1 MVTARGLLRRLGT
14 LLVAGVAGL
23 LLVGIGPARADL
35 ATFGYGN
42 ARLGSDPAPAGISGQ
57 TARRLRLAW
66 RTNIDGAIDGQPLSL
81 DGVRVGGRVRD
92 VVLAGTEHGQVV
104 ALDAHNGG
112 VLWRRQVGERT
123 ISPDCDASP
132 DAVFGVT
139 GTLTA
144 DPAAGRVYA
153 VDADGEA
160 WALSLAD
167 GGTVPGWPVRV
178 HPRGGAFVW
187 SASTLSRGW
196 LYVPVAS
203 LCDTGFYLGG
213 ITAVNTAA
221 PAETQVWHT
230 TAGTSSYAGGIW
242 GWGGVSVDAGTGD
255 VYAASGNSL
264 GTSRED
270 VGYAENVIALTQRLT
285 VLRAN
290 DPLRPPFTFSDRDF
304 GTTPVLFHAHGCP
317 AQLVAINKDGE
328 LFVYD
333 RARLGS
339 GPRQRLRVAGDS
351 PVAIPLYGV
360 PAYDP
365 ATRTLVLVSPSNP
378 PHNRLHAGVQA
389 FRLAED
395 CRFVPRWN
403 KRFDQPNA
411 GSAPTIAGGV
421 VYIGS
426 GRNGWLRAFALRDGI
441 QLWARHVS
449 TAAVFA
455 APTVDRGTLL
465 VGDWAG
471 FVSAFRPGR

>member
-1 MVTARGLLRRLGT
+1 MVTAPRLVRRTGALLLT
-14 LLVAGVAGL
+14 CLAALM
-23 LLVGIGPARADL
+23 LVGIGAARADL
-35 ATFGYGN
+35 TTFGYGN
-42 ARLGSDPAPAGISGQ
+42 ARLGSDPGPAGITVQ

-66 RTNIDGAIDGQPLSL
+66 RTDIGAAINGQPLSL
-81 DGVRVGGRVRD
+81 DGVRVRGRARD
-92 VVLAGTEHGQVV
+92 VVLAATEHGQFV
-104 ALDAHNGG
+104 ALDARNGA

-123 ISPDCDASP
+123 INPDCDASP

-144 DPAAGRVYA
+144 DPGAGRVYA
-153 VDADGEA
+153 VDVDGEA
-160 WALSLAD
+160 WAFSLAD
-167 GGTVPGWPVRV
+167 GSTVPGWPVRV
-178 HPRGGAFVW
+178 HPPGGAFVW
-187 SASTLSRGW
+187 SAATLSRGW

-203 LCDTGFYLGG
+203 LCDTGFYFGG
-213 ITAVNTAA
+213 ITAVNTAT
-221 PAETQVWHT
+221 PAATRVWHT

-242 GWGGVSVDAGTGD
+242 GWGGVSVDAATGD

-270 VGYAENVIALTQRLT
+270 VGYAENVIALTPGLT
-285 VLRAN
+285 VLAAN

-304 GTTPVLFHAHGCP
+304 GTTPVLVDAHGCP

-328 LFVYD
+328 LFLYD
-333 RARLGS
+333 RARLRA

-351 PVAIPLYGV
+351 PAMIPLYGI
-360 PAYDP
+360 PAYDA

-378 PHNRLHAGVQA
+378 PGSRMHAGVQA
-389 FRLAED
+389 FRLAGN

-426 GRNGWLRAFALRDGI
+426 GRNGWLRAFRLSDGI

-449 TAAVFA
+449 TRAVFA

-465 VGDWAG
+465 VGDWG
-471 FVSAFRPGR
+471 GSVSAFRPGR